1 MIAPEKGAFY
11 LCQTANT
18 GSFQSFFV
26 LSCFSQNG
34 LSSFNQ
40 YLFCYNYSICF
51 YEVSILFS
59 GSNSGSCA
67 DF

>member
-11 LCQTANT
+11 FYQTANT
-18 GSFQSFFV
+18 GRFQSFFV
-26 LSCFSQNG
+26 ASWFSQNG
-34 LSSFNQ
+34 FSSFNQ
-40 YLFCYNYSICF
+40 YLFCDNYVICY